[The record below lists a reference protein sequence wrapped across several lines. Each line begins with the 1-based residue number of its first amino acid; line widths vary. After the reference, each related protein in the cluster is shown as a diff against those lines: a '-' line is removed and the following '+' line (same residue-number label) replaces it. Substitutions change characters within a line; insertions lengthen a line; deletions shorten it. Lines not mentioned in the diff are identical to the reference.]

1 MAINFMNMPAPQY
14 PRSALLD
21 FAPLGQAIDTYR
33 QGAQQK
39 AVMDQ
44 NRAIGQTAAT
54 QGATAAAN
62 QAYGLGRLEDGAALN
77 KQGEGQQDRLTKR
90 YGSLAQRID
99 QEQDPN
105 QRSRMWTGF
114 LGRLKR
120 ESTAMGING
129 EFDPDEMD
137 PMTGP
142 KLFMAQAGI
151 VNDPLDREYRQ
162 AQINKMNRD
171 AAESG
176 TTYGKSGSIFQGPDG
191 KFYSIQFG
199 GDGSRV
205 ILPLQVPGQGGQPS
219 VSGPSQPQAPIPQE
233 GAGRFAAP
241 GMSTAQTPPMPLTPS
256 RGVDVVGN
264 QMYDKA
270 TGAPIRDVGGNLAEA
285 ERQKALGEGQAKGQ
299 LGLPKAKTA
308 LQDYEIKNRL
318 VNDEIDRAISQAG
331 PWTTGFVGNVASYVA
346 GTPAHDLSKTLVGIQ
361 SNLGFDTLQ
370 QMRENSP
377 TGGALGS
384 VTERELELLQSTWGS
399 LMQSQSEPQFRY
411 HLNRLKEI
419 KREYAVLKRQAYEAD
434 VARFGA
440 GNVPN
445 PDGASAGAAP
455 SGDGWTDVGGVRIR
469 EKR

>member
-1 MAINFMNMPAPQY
+1 MINYAPAPL
-14 PRSALLD
+14 A
-21 FAPLGQAIDTYR
+21 
-33 QGAQQK
+33 
-39 AVMDQ
+39 
-44 NRAIGQTAAT
+44 NRAPPTQDDIAAKRRMALSLMQQGSDASPVGHWTQALARAFQGGIGGMTAAGASRDASSREAYDT
-54 QGATAAAN
+54 Q
-62 QAYGLGRLEDGAALN
+62 Q
-77 KQGEGQQDRLTKR
+77 
-90 YGSLAQRID
+90 SSAQRLAASE
-99 QEQDPN
+99 QEFQNKKRWDEY
-105 QRSRMWTGF
+105 QR
-114 LGRLKR
+114 GREPTEAEKLDLESKR
-120 ESTAMGING
+120 AT
-129 EFDPDEMD
+129 
-137 PMTGP
+137 
-142 KLFMAQAGI
+142 
-151 VNDPLDREYRQ
+151 
-162 AQINKMNRD
+162 INKMNRE

-176 TTYGKSGSIFQGPDG
+176 TTYGKSGSIFQGPDN

-205 ILPLQVPGQGGQPS
+205 ILPLEVPGQGGQPS
-219 VSGPSQPQAPIPQE
+219 VSGPSQPQAPMPQE

-285 ERQKALGEGQAKGQ
+285 ERQKTLGEGQAKGE

-308 LQDYEIKNRL
+308 LQDYEIKSRL

-419 KREYAVLKRQAYEAD
+419 KREYAVLKRQAYDAD

-445 PDGASAGAAP
+445 PNGASAGAAS